1 MQSQIIAIANQK
13 GGVGKTTT
21 CANLGIGL
29 AQEGKKVL
37 LVDSDPQGSLT
48 ISLGYDHPDQLP
60 ITLSD
65 IMEKVMD
72 ESPIKSNEGILS
84 HQEGVALMPANI
96 SLSGMEV
103 SLVNA
108 MNREKILKQYLDSM
122 KRQYDYVLIDCM
134 PSLGMIRLPQLMSS
148 SERPANESQVGIS
161 RFQVRKKATRSQT
174 AERSKIETAVG
185 QRGVQYE
192 IRSAPVCLDKQ
203 LPRRSR
209 YAGTC
214 WQKPSCR
221 PCKAFLRNA
230 FCP

>member
-1 MQSQIIAIANQK
+1 MQNGAFPAKIPPTSGRVRGAFRVSGWAVCQRAESFRSTWCFLIYKEGRQDCTAPET
-13 GGVGKTTT
+13 GGGFPGKQPET
-21 CANLGIGL
+21 
-29 AQEGKKVL
+29 
-37 LVDSDPQGSLT
+37 
-48 ISLGYDHPDQLP
+48 PDVQHDFVHV
-60 ITLSD
+60 TSCCG
-65 IMEKVMD
+65 
-72 ESPIKSNEGILS
+72 N
-84 HQEGVALMPANI
+84 VA
-96 SLSGMEV
+96 
-103 SLVNA
+103 
-108 MNREKILKQYLDSM
+108 
-122 KRQYDYVLIDCM
+122 
-134 PSLGMIRLPQLMSS
+134 
-148 SERPANESQVGIS
+148 ERPANESQVGIS
-161 RFQVRKKATRSQT
+161 RFQVRKKATRNQT